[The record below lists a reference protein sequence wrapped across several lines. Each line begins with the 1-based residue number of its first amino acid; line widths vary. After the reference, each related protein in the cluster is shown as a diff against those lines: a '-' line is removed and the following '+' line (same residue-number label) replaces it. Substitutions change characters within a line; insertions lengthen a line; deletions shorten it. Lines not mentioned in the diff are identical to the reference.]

1 MRLNIFV
8 NEMASFGPFSAFIK
22 GCIAFCSS
30 GRNGDR
36 PTRRDDNPQDT
47 EVFAVER
54 HGFPE
59 QFVSFCALCGVQCDG
74 VVQLSLDS

>member
-36 PTRRDDNPQDT
+36 PTRRDDNPQGMEYLPLRDMS
-47 EVFAVER
+47 FLNNSC
-54 HGFPE
+54 P
-59 QFVSFCALCGVQCDG
+59 FVLC
-74 VVQLSLDS
+74 VVCNVMELFNSR